1 MKKTITKEVK
11 NKLQKILALA
21 DNLAGV
27 TGYIFYALVFAEII
41 LRILEAIIK
50 YLL

>member
-1 MKKTITKEVK
+1 MKTQVK
-11 NKLQKILALA
+11 KIIN
-21 DNLAGV
+21 NLAGV

>member
-11 NKLQKILALA
+11 NNVKKLIN
-21 DNLAGV
+21 NLAGV
-27 TGYIFYALVFAEII
+27 TGYIFYALIFAEII
-41 LRILEAIIK
+41 LRILEAIIE